1 MLTTFALTGQYKLLL
16 TMIDTTRDIKQL
28 VTFGLEFANDF
39 LRRMNSLL
47 FLMFNRSINEC

>member
-16 TMIDTTRDIKQL
+16 TMIDTIRDIKQL
-28 VTFGLEFANDF
+28 VTFGLGFANDF

-47 FLMFNRSINEC
+47 FSMFNRSINEY